1 MFRLNEVLRS
11 LRSDRWTI
19 LAGMLVGLVLAAGL
33 SATTVQSYA
42 SSTVLF
48 ASVTRTPDAPS
59 AYQGSLFTQERMD
72 SYARLLTTAELAQQ
86 VVDDLG
92 VPLTANQVVS
102 TVSVVPLAKTDMLEV
117 TVTDTSPERAQAIA
131 ESLGRQFALKVA
143 ALETTD
149 TAQGPLVEI
158 RTVEPATFEP
168 APVGPG
174 LSRYL
179 ALGAVLGLL
188 GGLAFALARRRLD
201 NTVRTLGD
209 AQAAADT
216 TLVTRLF
223 EQKDLSKPPLVGRLA
238 GLSSATKAFRAVRLT
253 VENASG
259 PNRPRVVVVTSAAP
273 GEGKS
278 TVAVGLAVSLA
289 RSGSRVLLVDANL
302 WRPRLTEYLGLA
314 ASASGLTDVLA
325 GGAEVNDVTLST
337 DDSRLRVLPAGPLPE
352 DPGELLGSP
361 VMRALLDG
369 LREAYDVVV
378 VDTPPLLP
386 LVDGAAVSALVDGV
400 LLVTRHGKTSRDE
413 LAEAATALSAVEA
426 RILAVVINRVPRSAA
441 TRAERQKYKADS
453 ARSETARQ
461 GPGAGDGLS
470 RSDQEEP
477 DVLPAGSGRPSP

>member
-1 MFRLNEVLRS
+1 MFRLNEVLRAF
-11 LRSDRWTI
+11 RTERWTI
-19 LAGMLVGLVLAAGL
+19 LVGMLVGLALAAGL
-33 SATTVQSYA
+33 SATAVQSYA
-42 SSTVLF
+42 SSTQLF
-48 ASVTRTPDAPS
+48 VSVTRTPDAPS

-72 SYARLLTTAELAQQ
+72 SYAHLLTTAQLAQQ

-102 TVSVVPLAKTDMLEV
+102 KLNVIPLPKTDILDV
-117 TVTDTSPERAQAIA
+117 TVTDTSPQRAQAIA
-131 ESLGRQFALKVA
+131 ESLGRQFALEVA

-149 TAQGPLVEI
+149 AAQGPTVEV
-158 RTVEPATFEP
+158 RTIEPATFEP

-179 ALGAVLGLL
+179 ALGAVLGIL

-201 NTVRTLGD
+201 STVRTLGD

-223 EQKDLSKPPLVGRLA
+223 EQKVLSKPPLVGRLA
-238 GLSSATKAFRAVRLT
+238 GPSSATKTFRAIRLT
-253 VENASG
+253 VQNASG
-259 PNRPRVVVVTSAAP
+259 PDRPQVVVVTSAAP

-302 WRPRLTEYLGLA
+302 WRPRLTHYLGLP

-325 GGAEVNDVTLST
+325 GTAEVNDVTMST
-337 DDSRLRVLPAGPLPE
+337 DDSQLRVLPAGPMPE
-352 DPGELLGSP
+352 DPGELLGSSA
-361 VMRALLDG
+361 MRTLLDG
-369 LREAYDVVV
+369 LRGAYDVVV
-378 VDTPPLLP
+378 VDTPALLP
-386 LVDGAAVSALVDGV
+386 LVDGAAVSALADGV

-413 LAEAATALSAVEA
+413 LAEAATALSAVDA
-426 RILAVVINRVPRSAA
+426 RLLAVVINRVPRSAA

-453 ARSETARQ
+453 TRSATAR
-461 GPGAGDGLS
+461 PGSGVGDGLS
-470 RSDQEEP
+470 RSDREEP